1 VCEKVFLVLPQYNLG
16 ASLMAMTMAQLER
29 SIAAQFGVAVV
40 TDDMQLYRF
49 ENVGGKLLC
58 LAIEGV

>member
-1 VCEKVFLVLPQYNLG
+1 MLPQYNLG